1 MPAQLAGLTKSEWE
15 LILAEACYSQL
26 DEDIV
31 RHYIMKGL
39 CQIEVGGELDR
50 TRQTIHNHL
59 RSRIFPRA
67 QEVATKLHII

>member
-1 MPAQLAGLTKSEWE
+1 MPKELEKLTRSEWE
-15 LILAEACYSQL
+15 LILNEACYSPL

-39 CQIEVGGELDR
+39 CQIDVGGELDR

-67 QEVATKLHII
+67 QEVATKLNII